1 MKTAEEIAKYY
12 TDVSQV
18 TYSMKEYNDHL
29 KEMAEEIGSYA
40 KQHAIKFAKHFH
52 NTTHFIVD
60 EQAFE
65 RDYTVWIKNKEQPTP
80 SGE

>member
-1 MKTAEEIAKYY
+1 MKKSERLFVELLTKFESSEI
-12 TDVSQV
+12 TDENIQ
-18 TYSMKEYNDHL
+18 EC
-29 KEMAEEIGSYA
+29 IGIIDDELR
-40 KQHAIKFAKHFH
+40 KHAIKFAKHFH